1 MVFILLTSLHACVVA
16 AYVRACRAAAPPR
29 CGMASQLGSL
39 TALVVIP
46 ACAVLESA
54 LRHSHRSIR
63 AQRLGVAADG
73 QNCY

>member
-1 MVFILLTSLHACVVA
+1 
-16 AYVRACRAAAPPR
+16 
-29 CGMASQLGSL
+29 MASQLGSL